1 MHLFHIF
8 KKLFKNKSQKEF
20 DMWDSIEIMP
30 IYNFHKVLSTGDLI
44 FTLKSKISKKQLIK
58 NHDKLSK
65 NWENLYDDYLNHF
78 GIAKELLRRM
88 EIEDKIAKLMID
100 RWLKDNKSL
109 ESVIAIEQMKLNEVD
124 GKKKKASS
132 FEEDVAIIE
141 KYMSIGLDVNK
152 TSVKRFYTYIKI
164 MQKDGQKNK

>member
-8 KKLFKNKSQKEF
+8 KKIFNNKSQEGC
-20 DMWDSIEIMP
+20 DMWESIEIMP
-30 IYNFHKVLSTGDLI
+30 VFNFHKVLTTGDLKY
-44 FTLKSKISKKQLIK
+44 TLKGDFTEKFLYKNKKKIE
-58 NHDKLSK
+58 D
-65 NWENLYDDYLNHF
+65 NWSNLYDEYLQHF
-78 GIAKELLRRM
+78 GLAKELMRRM

-124 GKKKKASS
+124 GKKKKSSS

-164 MQKDGQKNK
+164 MQKDG